1 MCLGIW
7 SVPKP
12 NPKSP
17 THFREGRGGYR
28 PHSPSYIF
36 IKFSQGHY
44 YNFILYSLTE
54 SVRIRSV
61 QVKGC
66 AMKTCS
72 QCCETK
78 ATSEFQKRSASR
90 DGLTAACLC
99 CVRKRKRID
108 YMLHDK
114 ETMQRVKQNEA
125 SRRQNDPVWRNAWN
139 AWRRAKKNGRVPRWV
154 KFSTDILPVYRTLL
168 DGKGIGLGGYVVD
181 HIIPLKGASVTG
193 LHVPSNLQLL
203 SFSENSSKGHGF
215 QI

>member
-1 MCLGIW
+1 
-7 SVPKP
+7 
-12 NPKSP
+12 
-17 THFREGRGGYR
+17 
-28 PHSPSYIF
+28 
-36 IKFSQGHY
+36 
-44 YNFILYSLTE
+44 
-54 SVRIRSV
+54 
-61 QVKGC
+61 
-66 AMKTCS
+66 MKTCS

-99 CVRKRKRID
+99 CIRKRKRID

-125 SRRQNDPVWRNAWN
+125 SRKQNDPVWRNAWN

-203 SFSENSSKGHGF
+203 SFSENSSKGRGF